1 LLLVENLHWVQ
12 RQSDLFNT
20 VVQSGAVL
28 AVLLVFTGRVRQLA
42 GTWREPATQRYLG
55 QLALAFGLTV
65 VGGMTLKHFGFRLP
79 KDAAPVAWATLL
91 GGGLILGVERWLR
104 HRELRAEVTWLMA
117 VVVGVA
123 QLVAGVFPGTSRSG
137 ATILFALV
145 LGLNRTAATEFS
157 FLLGIPTLLA
167 AGAAELYQARQD
179 AAGEHWGLLLLGTAV
194 AALTAFAVVKWLL
207 RFIQTHTFE
216 VFGWYRIALGALIL
230 VFFCR

>member
-1 LLLVENLHWVQ
+1 
-12 RQSDLFNT
+12 
-20 VVQSGAVL
+20 
-28 AVLLVFTGRVRQLA
+28 
-42 GTWREPATQRYLG
+42 
-55 QLALAFGLTV
+55 
-65 VGGMTLKHFGFRLP
+65 
-79 KDAAPVAWATLL
+79 
-91 GGGLILGVERWLR
+91 
-104 HRELRAEVTWLMA
+104 
-117 VVVGVA
+117 
-123 QLVAGVFPGTSRSG
+123 
-137 ATILFALV
+137 V

-179 AAGEHWGLLLLGTAV
+179 AAGEHWGVLLLGTAV